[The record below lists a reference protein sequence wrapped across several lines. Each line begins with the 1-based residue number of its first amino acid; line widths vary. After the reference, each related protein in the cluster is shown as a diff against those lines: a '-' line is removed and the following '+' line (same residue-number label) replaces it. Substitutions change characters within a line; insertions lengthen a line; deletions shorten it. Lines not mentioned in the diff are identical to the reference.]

1 MRARTPFG
9 LDAALQTGKVT
20 ILCGAGVSA
29 PPPSNLP
36 LASALVASARV
47 AFLGRYDA
55 YIRTFAVRPETF
67 FKYVYDLAQS
77 ELLEY
82 LKRVLASDK
91 PNSVHLFLATALSAG
106 NHVITTNF
114 DRLIERAGT
123 RLGVQFNRYVSSL
136 SVRKATAGT
145 LFKVHGSIDSS
156 HSLKVTIDQIGLGL
170 NSQRSSM
177 IKELTGRRTV
187 LVLGYSGYDQLDVM
201 PALATCAYTRLI
213 WISHDSSVASPVRAK
228 PPNQFIASL
237 PRVQHYVCDTL
248 SFVHSLGIAFPA
260 PRWKAQRIHT
270 YRASLSS
277 RQRAKL
283 CIDLLMHHNN
293 FRQVVKVIEIENLLR
308 WPEFEDAH
316 FRAYT
321 TFNKKTPSYDLD
333 RKRLLR
339 RVIRQPRQRQ
349 VRYAAT
355 IAKYADD
362 LRQLQHARSLV
373 AEALALRKKSGI
385 TEELLEAGVEV
396 VFQLTEQGVYR
407 DARHLL
413 RKLKIANHKVGSIRA
428 EARLLT
434 VESNLYCSICYYVAK
449 RRTDAQHAYDTAV
462 RAIVLFGRDVFS
474 DEYFLWQARFNAAIA
489 LQLLGKQQNAEKIF
503 VQSRRYFATVSKV
516 YPMQAD
522 YQIALLR
529 YSAGKYREC
538 EKLLDSIIAR
548 NRRLGRRFM
557 LGQVFRMKAFVRYM
571 VRPAN
576 DSLISRYLAESA
588 ARFDDDGLKMDAAI
602 SRRLGDEFARTGL
615 IRMPINLLG
624 SGLKNRSGTRTCR
637 RDEHASACRDKGGA
651 TLPRPFVCM

>member
-1 MRARTPFG
+1 MKARTPFG
-9 LDAALQTGKVT
+9 LNAALQTGKVT

-36 LASALVASARV
+36 LASALVASARA
-47 AFLGRYDA
+47 AFLGRYDT

-67 FKYVYDLAQS
+67 FKYVYDLAQP
-77 ELLEY
+77 ELLKY
-82 LKRVLASDK
+82 LKRGLASDK
-91 PNSVHLFLATALSAG
+91 PNSDHLFLATALAAG

-123 RLGVQFNRYVSSL
+123 RLGVLFNRYVSSL

-156 HSLKVTIDQIGLGL
+156 HSLAVTIDQIGLGL
-170 NSQRSSM
+170 NSQRNSM
-177 IKELTGRRTV
+177 LKALTRRRTV
-187 LVLGYSGYDQLDVM
+187 LVLGYSGYDQLDIM

-213 WISHDSSVASPVRAK
+213 WISHDSSAASPVRAK

-270 YRASLSS
+270 YRARLSS

-283 CIDLLMHHNN
+283 CVDLLMHHND
-293 FRQVVKVIEIENLLR
+293 FRQVVRVIESENLLR

-321 TFNKKTPSYDLD
+321 TFNRKTPTYDLQ

-339 RVIRQPRQRQ
+339 RVMQQPRQRQ

-355 IAKYADD
+355 IAKYAES
-362 LRQLQHARSLV
+362 LRQLLHARSLV
-373 AEALALRKKSGI
+373 AERLRKKSGI
-385 TEELLEAGVEV
+385 TEELFEAGVEV
-396 VFQLTEQGVYR
+396 VFQLTEQGAYR

-413 RKLKIANHKVGSIRA
+413 RALKIANHKVGSIRA

-449 RRTDAQHAYDTAV
+449 RRTDAQHAYDTAEQ
-462 RAIVLFGRDVFS
+462 AIVLFGGDVFS

-489 LQLLGKQQNAEKIF
+489 LQLLGRHKNAEKIF
-503 VQSRRYFATVSKV
+503 VKSRRYFATVSKV

-548 NRRLGRRFM
+548 NRRLGLRFM
-557 LGQVFRMKAFVRYM
+557 LGQVLRMKAFVCYM

-602 SRRLGDEFARTGL
+602 SRRLGDKFARTGV
-615 IRMPINLLG
+615 IRMPINL
-624 SGLKNRSGTRTCR
+624 
-637 RDEHASACRDKGGA
+637 
-651 TLPRPFVCM
+651 